1 MYTETFIFFLLLV
14 IQKAGVVILQAPP
27 RVYEGDDLIIRC
39 HYRPGHTLRR
49 TIFYKDN
56 GVIRDWGPDPI
67 LHVGTVAAE
76 TAGSYKCTILLYY
89 EHTDEVSISIQE
101 LFTNPIIK
109 LTPFPV
115 TQGDNMTL
123 TCDTS
128 LSPLRQMT
136 ELQFAFYRDGRNV
149 QEFSSSDKYGV
160 LSAQLEDS
168 GNYTCEVKTSNNSV
182 QKKSRE
188 SHVQVQVRPRVTFT
202 PDWNKIFTGE
212 SMTLTCDVGSTVQG
226 DLTYYWYRDTHKIY
240 EGINPSI
247 KIPSAHISHSGNY
260 WCETR
265 TSGRS
270 DSVRLDVSDGLGILQ
285 APPRVYE
292 GDDLIIRCHH
302 RPGYSSGHTIFYK
315 DNGVIRDWG
324 PDPVLHIGN
333 VVVRTAGKYKCN
345 KEVSG
350 SSWQGQFE
358 DAVSID
364 VQELFS
370 LPQIKVTPHP
380 VIAGDNM
387 TLTCDTSL
395 SPLRRMTELQFAF
408 YRDGRNVQGFSS
420 SDKYGVLSAKLEHS
434 GDYYCDVKTS
444 NNIVNKTSKLLNIE
458 MEELFTN
465 PVIKVTPFL
474 ATEGDH
480 MTLTCDTSLSPLRQ
494 RTDLQFAFYRD
505 GRNVQGF
512 NLSNKYGVLSA
523 QLEDSGNYTCEVKAV
538 ANNLK
543 KTSNESLVHIQEL
556 FSLPEIKVISHS
568 VKAGYNMTMTCET
581 NLSLLIHR
589 KELQFAFYR
598 DGRNVQGFNLSDK
611 YGVLSAQLEDS
622 GKYTCEVRTT
632 TDSVKKMSRVS
643 NVQIQGTSNIYL
655 TYLLPVALAVVL
667 LITAILIFLY
677 RRHRRRSRI
686 TNQEPVTAAANEH
699 TAELDVTYTVLDLS
713 NVPQSPPAKA
723 DENNVV
729 YSAVKPMKE
738 RSESTSQE
746 TSNASNS
753 IYANIASR

>member
-14 IQKAGVVILQAPP
+14 IQKAGAAVRPMVTFTPNWNKIFIGESITLTCDVGSTVQGDLIYYWYRDTYWINTVTKQSIKIPSAETSDSGNYQCETRTSGRSDSVRLDVRDGVVILQAPP

-364 VQELFS
+364 VQELF
-370 LPQIKVTPHP
+370 
-380 VIAGDNM
+380 
-387 TLTCDTSL
+387 
-395 SPLRRMTELQFAF
+395 
-408 YRDGRNVQGFSS
+408 
-420 SDKYGVLSAKLEHS
+420 
-434 GDYYCDVKTS
+434 
-444 NNIVNKTSKLLNIE
+444 
-458 MEELFTN
+458 TN